1 MMTKNELSQLY
12 YLNREIE
19 QLKIRQ
25 RELKTIAEGT
35 TTRITGLPFGTG
47 ISDKI
52 GNYASDLADL
62 DTLIAISLQK
72 CWQEIKRLN
81 QFINTIDDS
90 QLRQI
95 FSLRYIN
102 GLTWQQ
108 IAFAI
113 GESDESYPRRKH
125 NTFLKAAENAES
137 SVIIS

>member
-1 MMTKNELSQLY
+1 MNKEDLGQLH
-12 YLNREIE
+12 YLNKEIE
-19 QLKIRQ
+19 MLKIRQ

-35 TTRITGLPFGTG
+35 TTRITGMPFGSG

-52 GNYASDLADL
+52 GNYASDIADL
-62 DTLIAISLQK
+62 DLLISLNLDK
-72 CWQEIKRLN
+72 CWKELKRLN

-113 GESDESYPRRKH
+113 GECDESYPRRLH
-125 NTFLKAAENAES
+125 NRFLKAAENAES
-137 SVIIS
+137 TMIIS